1 MVKRIVVT
9 GAYGFIGRHV
19 ARRLAGLGHRVT
31 GIGHGG
37 WDRAQSQA
45 WGLSDWHAAD
55 ISLESLITYA
65 GRPELIVHCAGG
77 ASVGFSVERPF
88 QDHQRTVS
96 TTAAVLEFAR
106 IHAREAAV
114 VLPSS
119 AAVYGNASVLPIV
132 ESAPLQPVS
141 PYGEH
146 KRMAENLCR
155 LYSEEFGVATAVV
168 RFFSVYGPGLRKQLL
183 WDACDRLARKEPPRF
198 SGDGTET
205 RDWLHIDDTV
215 ALIECAG
222 THAGRDCPVVNG
234 GAGQAMSVRE
244 LLTHL
249 FRLLG
254 RDDDPVFSG
263 GGRDGDPKHTLADI
277 GAAKSWGW
285 SPRVGWREGLQQYV
299 DWFRQGAV

>member
-1 MVKRIVVT
+1 MVKRVVVT

-19 ARRLAGLGHRVT
+19 GRHFAQQGHRVV

-37 WDRAQSQA
+37 WDHAQCRA
-45 WGLSDWHAAD
+45 WGLSGWHAAD
-55 ISLESLITYA
+55 ITLESLITYA
-65 GRPELIVHCAGG
+65 GDPELIVHCAGG
-77 ASVGFSVERPF
+77 ASVGFSIERPL
-88 QDHQRTVS
+88 QDYQRTVS

-114 VLPSS
+114 VMPSS
-119 AAVYGNASVLPIV
+119 AAVYGNAHALPIA
-132 ESAPLQPVS
+132 ESATLQPVS

-155 LYSEEFGVATAVV
+155 LYSEEFGLATAVV

-183 WDACDRLARKEPPRF
+183 WDACDRLVRNEPPCF

-215 ALIECAG
+215 ALIELAG
-222 THAGRDCPVVNG
+222 SHADRNCPVVNG
-234 GAGQAMSVRE
+234 GTGHAVSVSE

-249 FRLLG
+249 FGLLG
-254 RDDDPVFSG
+254 RKDHPVFTG
-263 GGRDGDPKHTLADI
+263 DGRSGDPKHYLADI
-277 GAAKSWGW
+277 QAAQRWGW
-285 SPRVGWREGLQQYV
+285 NPRVSWADGVGQYL
-299 DWFRQGAV
+299 DWFRQGAL

>member
-1 MVKRIVVT
+1 MVKQVVVT

-19 ARRLAGLGHRVT
+19 ARYLAGQGHKVI

-45 WGLSDWHAAD
+45 WGLSNWHTAD
-55 ISLESLITYA
+55 VTLESLITYA

-77 ASVGFSVERPF
+77 ASVGFSIERPL
-88 QDHQRTVS
+88 QDYQRTVS

-114 VLPSS
+114 VMPSS
-119 AAVYGNASVLPIV
+119 AAVYGNAHALPIA

-155 LYSEEFGVATAVV
+155 LYAEKFGVATAVV

-183 WDACDRLARKEPPRF
+183 WDACDRLARNEPARF
-198 SGDGTET
+198 FGDGAET

-215 ALIECAG
+215 ALIELAG
-222 THAGRDCPVVNG
+222 GQAGRDCPIVNG
-234 GAGQAMSVRE
+234 GAGQAVSVRE

-254 RDDDPVFSG
+254 RNDDPVFSG
-263 GGRDGDPKHTLADI
+263 GGRNGDPKHYLADI
-277 GAAKSWGW
+277 KAAQRWGW
-285 SPRVGWREGLQQYV
+285 KPGVNWRDGLQQYV
-299 DWFRQGAV
+299 DWFRQGAM

>member
-1 MVKRIVVT
+1 MAKPILVT

-19 ARRLAGLGHRVT
+19 ARYLAEQGHKVV

-37 WDRAQSQA
+37 WDRAQSRA

-55 ISLESLITYA
+55 ITLESLITYA

-77 ASVGFSVERPF
+77 ASVGFSIERPF

-106 IHAREAAV
+106 IHARDAAV

-119 AAVYGNASVLPIV
+119 AAVYGNARALPIA
-132 ESAPLQPVS
+132 ETAPLQPVS

-168 RFFSVYGPGLRKQLL
+168 RFFSVYGSGLRKQLL
-183 WDACDRLARKEPPRF
+183 WDACDRLARKEPPSF

-215 ALIECAG
+215 ALIERAG
-222 THAGRDCPVVNG
+222 AHAGRDCPVVNG
-234 GAGQAMSVRE
+234 GTGQAVSVRE

-254 RDDDPVFSG
+254 RNDDPVFSG
-263 GGRDGDPKHTLADI
+263 GGRDGDPKHYLADI
-277 GAAKSWGW
+277 QAAQRWGW
-285 SPRVGWREGLQQYV
+285 RPGVNWRDGLRQYV

>member
-1 MVKRIVVT
+1 MNKPVLVT
-9 GAYGFIGRHV
+9 GAYGFIGSHV
-19 ARRLAGLGHRVT
+19 ARALAAEGRTVIGLGHGVWSRDQWRRW
-31 GIGHGG
+31 GI
-37 WDRAQSQA
+37 SE
-45 WGLSDWHAAD
+45 WHAAD
-55 ISLESLITYA
+55 VTLENLITHG
-65 GRPELIVHCAGG
+65 GRPDLIVHCAGG
-77 ASVGFSVERPF
+77 ASVGFSIERPL
-88 QDHQRTVS
+88 QDYQRTVS

-119 AAVYGNASVLPIV
+119 AAVYGNARAFPIA
-132 ESAPLQPVS
+132 ETAPLQPVS

-155 LYSEEFGVATAVV
+155 LYSKEFGVATAVV

-183 WDACDRLARKEPPRF
+183 WDACDRLARKELPSF

-205 RDWLHIDDTV
+205 RDWLYIDDTV
-215 ALIECAG
+215 ALIERAG

-234 GAGQAMSVRE
+234 ATGQAVSVRE

-254 RDDDPVFSG
+254 RNDDPVFSG
-263 GGRDGDPKHTLADI
+263 GGRDGDPKHYLADI
-277 GAAKSWGW
+277 QAAQRWGW
-285 SPRVGWREGLQQYV
+285 KPGVNWRDGLQQYV

>member
-1 MVKRIVVT
+1 MAKPILVT

-19 ARRLAGLGHRVT
+19 ARHLAAQGHTVT

-37 WDRAQSQA
+37 WAQHEWRD
-45 WGLSDWHAAD
+45 WGISKWHAAD
-55 ISLESLITYA
+55 ISLDSLVTYA
-65 GRPELIVHCAGG
+65 GGPELIVHCAGG
-77 ASVGFSVERPF
+77 ASVGFSIVRPL
-88 QDHQRTVS
+88 QDYQRTVS

-114 VLPSS
+114 VMPSS
-119 AAVYGNASVLPIV
+119 AAVYGDARALPIV
-132 ESAPLQPVS
+132 ETAPLQPVS

-155 LYSEEFGVATAVV
+155 LYAEKFGVATAVV

-183 WDACDRLARKEPPRF
+183 WDACDRLARDEPPRF
-198 SGDGTET
+198 FGDGTET

-215 ALIECAG
+215 ALLELAG
-222 THAGRDCPVVNG
+222 SRAGRDCPVVNG
-234 GAGQAMSVRE
+234 GTGQSVPVHE

-254 RDDDPVFSG
+254 RNDEPIFSG
-263 GGRDGDPKHTLADI
+263 GGRSGDPKHYLADI
-277 GAAKSWGW
+277 QAAQRWGW
-285 SPRVGWREGLQQYV
+285 SPRMGWRDGVRQYL
-299 DWFRQGAV
+299 DWFRQGAR

>member
-1 MVKRIVVT
+1 MAKRIVVT

-19 ARRLAGLGHRVT
+19 ARQLAEQGHRVV
-31 GIGHGG
+31 GIGHGR

-77 ASVGFSVERPF
+77 ASVGFSVEQPF

-106 IHAREAAV
+106 THAREAAV

-119 AAVYGNASVLPIV
+119 AAVYGNARVLPIA
-132 ESAPLQPVS
+132 ETAPLQPVS

-155 LYSEEFGVATAVV
+155 LYAEEFGVATAVV

-215 ALIECAG
+215 ALMERAG

-234 GAGQAMSVRE
+234 GTGQAVSVRE

-254 RDDDPVFSG
+254 RNDDPVFSG
-263 GGRDGDPKHTLADI
+263 GGREGDPKHTLADI
-277 GAAKSWGW
+277 EAAQRWGW
-285 SPRVGWREGLQQYV
+285 KPRVNWRDGLQQYV
-299 DWFRQGAV
+299 EWFRQGAV